1 MYKNLLFCKQQN
13 GYTYMC
19 TYMPGTHMKIFG
31 RINQELVTIIAFEKT
46 VRLSIGAE
54 GRFIF
59 TVNSMEL
66 FEFILPCTC
75 HVMRQGGISL
85 SQFSLNFPT

>member
-1 MYKNLLFCKQQN
+1 
-13 GYTYMC
+13 MC

-54 GRFIF
+54 GRFLF

-75 HVMRQGGISL
+75 HMMRQGGISL

>member
-13 GYTYMC
+13 GHTYMC
-19 TYMPGTHMKIFG
+19 TYMSGIHMKIFG
-31 RINQELVTIIAFEKT
+31 RINQKLVTIIAFEKT
-46 VRLSIGAE
+46 VRLSIGVE

-59 TVNSMEL
+59 AVNTMVL

-75 HVMRQGGISL
+75 HVMTWGNIFKL
-85 SQFSLNFPT
+85 VFT